1 MQEAE
6 EWSLRYEDR
15 GLCRKVSSNRA
26 AYNLE
31 YAKQK
36 VPSTYLLHMKIC
48 KYLFLTNIYESVR
61 KGHHWCLP
69 ILPGA
74 STPLSSEGFTLQWPL
89 RVKLRTGLASSVVS
103 RYPRSVHWWKTS
115 AWCLKCLQWE
125 KVLIPNQR
133 LNALKESTYWRL
145 PCTESHCYIN
155 QSDHECRWQ
164 TQCFLLLHC
173 FVGCKLSASQR
184 SRPERPPWGT
194 GQLPNRGRDRQQSC
208 HVKKSAPGN
217 CIAASA
223 RCNYLRLSHGKRISS
238 WRNCYQVWLERPMAL
253 FDGSVW

>member
-26 AYNLE
+26 AYTLNMQNEKCPARTCCIWRLVNICFSWVNQWE
-31 YAKQK
+31 
-36 VPSTYLLHMKIC
+36 KITIGAFPV
-48 KYLFLTNIYESVR
+48 FL
-61 KGHHWCLP
+61 GHQ
-69 ILPGA
+69 
-74 STPLSSEGFTLQWPL
+74 PLSPTERFTLQWPL
-89 RVKLRTGLASSVVS
+89 RVKLRTGLASSVVP
-103 RYPRSVHWWKTS
+103 RYPWSVHWWKTS

-133 LNALKESTYWRL
+133 LNALKENTYWRL

-155 QSDHECRWQ
+155 QSDRECRWQ

-238 WRNCYQVWLERPMAL
+238 WRNCYQVWLERPIAL